1 MRDFQRERYI
11 KYLTYTFVNIFFW
24 IIMLV
29 LLFVELFI
37 SIFWIHNFVLFI
49 ISLLEVIIVFG
60 IQKLLQKKW
69 RKRYDNIKYKNIIIN
84 SSQVKIATLNFK
96 VVNLFVIVSFSLWI
110 GTILYMSLNLNE
122 IILLT
127 IVGATFVSM
136 LTVLGIIISSIYY
149 SIKK

>member
-1 MRDFQRERYI
+1 
-11 KYLTYTFVNIFFW
+11 
-24 IIMLV
+24 MLV

-37 SIFWIHNFVLFI
+37 SIFWMHNFVLFI
-49 ISLLEVIIVFG
+49 ISLLEAIIVFG

>member
-37 SIFWIHNFVLFI
+37 SIFWMHNFVLFI
-49 ISLLEVIIVFG
+49 ISLLEAIIVFG